1 MIITI
6 SRQYGAGGSEVA
18 RRVARTLDWALVDN
32 DVVDKVAERAGMPPA
47 EVAAHDER
55 APGFIERLA
64 RALATSTPDMV
75 TTQETPMPS
84 RTEETLVRATEAVVA
99 EIAEQERVVV
109 VGRAAPAVLGRRAGT
124 LHVKLVAPKPWRIS
138 VAARRLGVDLKAAEN
153 TLDDTD
159 GNRRRYHKQFYNR
172 DWDDPANYDMVLNT
186 ESLGYDEVVEVIV
199 GRAKWRWPDE
209 TAERRG
215 NDGGR

>member
-18 RRVARTLDWALVDN
+18 RRVATALDWALVDN
-32 DVVDKVAERAGMPPA
+32 DVVDKVAARSGLKPE

-64 RALATSTPDMV
+64 RTLATSAPDV
-75 TTQETPMPS
+75 ITTQETPMPG
-84 RTEETLVRATEAVVA
+84 RTEQKLVHLTEAVVA

-124 LHVKLVAPKPWRIS
+124 LHIKLVAPKPWRIS
-138 VAARRLGVDLKAAEN
+138 VAARRLGVDLHSAEK

-159 GNRRRYHKQFYNR
+159 SNRRRYHKQYYSR
-172 DWDDPANYDMVLNT
+172 DWDDPCNYDMVLNT
-186 ESLGYDEVVEVIV
+186 EALGYEEVVEVIV
-199 GRAKWRWPDE
+199 GRAKWRWPGE
-209 TAERRG
+209 TKERR
-215 NDGGR
+215 RAT

>member
-18 RRVARTLDWALVDN
+18 RRVAAALDWGLVDN
-32 DVVDKVAERAGMPPA
+32 DVVDKVAERAGMSA
-47 EVAAHDER
+47 EEVAQHDER

-64 RALATSTPDMV
+64 RTLATSAPDV
-75 TTQETPMPS
+75 ITTQETPMPG
-84 RTEETLVRATEAVVA
+84 RTEEKLVRLTESVVA
-99 EIAEQERVVV
+99 EIAEQERMVF

-138 VAARRLGVDLKAAEN
+138 VSARRLGVDLKTAEK

-159 GNRRRYHKQFYNR
+159 DNRRRYHKQYYSR
-172 DWDDPANYDMVLNT
+172 DWDDPVNYDMVLNT
-186 ESLGYDEVVEVIV
+186 ETLGYDEVVEIIV
-199 GRAKWRWPDE
+199 GRAKWRWPVE
-209 TAERRG
+209 GKERRG
-215 NDGGR
+215 NS